1 MKIQNTHF
9 YDNIFVNSDK
19 IKQNS
24 IKEGLKTEE
33 SVKPKDPI
41 AEIWNK
47 IEKLKKQLSNLQAR
61 IAKLSSNKDEASKE
75 LVAQLNVQ
83 CGQIN
88 AQILALFEQLL
99 KGNVKA

>member
-1 MKIQNTHF
+1 MKVENASFH
-9 YDNIFVNSDK
+9 DKIFVNSDK
-19 IKQNS
+19 IKQNP
-24 IKEGLKTEE
+24 IKEGSKTEE
-33 SVKPKDPI
+33 SKKPKDPT

-47 IEKLKKQLSNLQAR
+47 IEKLKKQLSNLQAM

-75 LVAQLNVQ
+75 LVAQLDAQ

-99 KGNVKA
+99 KGNVKV